1 MNTNVNCCPACGS
14 EEKKKGKL
22 HGVATLH
29 SMDSR
34 VGVGGSELI
43 FTFCAK
49 CGEVLGIQV
58 EKPENIK

>member
-1 MNTNVNCCPACGS
+1 MNTNMNCCPVCGS
-14 EEKKKGKL
+14 EETKKGKL

-29 SMDSR
+29 SLDSR

-49 CGEVLGIQV
+49 CGEVLRIKV
-58 EKPENIK
+58 DKPDSIK